1 MTADLSHATLG
12 QLVINVHDLDRA
24 TAYYRDTL
32 GLPLLFQFPGLAFFR
47 CGDVRFMLSKA
58 EKPEFDH
65 PGSILYYKVPDVVAT
80 HAALSARGVAFV
92 DQPVV
97 VPGAAR
103 VRHRAGVTHRVEQL
117 FAERYR
123 DRHVSRDRL
132 QGRGKLGVDRA
143 DAGAAGEYDMTRA
156 HHSVRRLHALG

>member
-1 MTADLSHATLG
+1 MTADLSQATLG

-47 CGDVRFMLSKA
+47 CGEVRFMLSRA

-92 DQPVV
+92 DQPHVV
-97 VPGAAR
+97 
-103 VRHRAGVTHRVEQL
+103 HRAETYELWMAFFTDSEGNTAAVM
-117 FAERYR
+117 AE
-123 DRHVSRDRL
+123 
-132 QGRGKLGVDRA
+132 KPI
-143 DAGAAGEYDMTRA
+143 
-156 HHSVRRLHALG
+156 

>member
-12 QLVINVHDLDRA
+12 QLVINVHDLERA

-92 DQPVV
+92 DQPHVV
-97 VPGAAR
+97 
-103 VRHRAGVTHRVEQL
+103 HRAETYELWMTFFTDSEGNTAAVM
-117 FAERYR
+117 AE
-123 DRHVSRDRL
+123 
-132 QGRGKLGVDRA
+132 KPI
-143 DAGAAGEYDMTRA
+143 
-156 HHSVRRLHALG
+156 

>member
-92 DQPVV
+92 DQPHVV
-97 VPGAAR
+97 
-103 VRHRAGVTHRVEQL
+103 HRAETYELWMAFFTDSEGNTAAVM
-117 FAERYR
+117 AE
-123 DRHVSRDRL
+123 
-132 QGRGKLGVDRA
+132 KPI
-143 DAGAAGEYDMTRA
+143 
-156 HHSVRRLHALG
+156 

>member
-47 CGDVRFMLSKA
+47 CGEVRFMLSRA

-65 PGSILYYKVPDVVAT
+65 PGSILYYKVADVVAT
-80 HAALSARGVAFV
+80 HAALLARGVAFV
-92 DQPVV
+92 DQPHVV
-97 VPGAAR
+97 
-103 VRHRAGVTHRVEQL
+103 HRAETYELWMTFFTDSEGNTAAVM
-117 FAERYR
+117 AE
-123 DRHVSRDRL
+123 
-132 QGRGKLGVDRA
+132 KPI
-143 DAGAAGEYDMTRA
+143 
-156 HHSVRRLHALG
+156 

>member
-47 CGDVRFMLSKA
+47 CGEVRFMLSRA

-92 DQPVV
+92 DRPHVV
-97 VPGAAR
+97 
-103 VRHRAGVTHRVEQL
+103 HRAETYELWMTFFTDSEGNTAAVM
-117 FAERYR
+117 AE
-123 DRHVSRDRL
+123 
-132 QGRGKLGVDRA
+132 KPI
-143 DAGAAGEYDMTRA
+143 
-156 HHSVRRLHALG
+156 

>member
-1 MTADLSHATLG
+1 MTADLSQATLG

-92 DQPVV
+92 DQPHVV
-97 VPGAAR
+97 
-103 VRHRAGVTHRVEQL
+103 HRAETYELWMTFFTDSEGNTAAVM
-117 FAERYR
+117 AEKP
-123 DRHVSRDRL
+123 V
-132 QGRGKLGVDRA
+132 
-143 DAGAAGEYDMTRA
+143 
-156 HHSVRRLHALG
+156 

>member
-47 CGDVRFMLSKA
+47 CGEVRFMLSRA

-92 DQPVV
+92 DQPHVV
-97 VPGAAR
+97 
-103 VRHRAGVTHRVEQL
+103 HRAETYELWMAFFTDSEGNTAAVM
-117 FAERYR
+117 AE
-123 DRHVSRDRL
+123 
-132 QGRGKLGVDRA
+132 KPI
-143 DAGAAGEYDMTRA
+143 
-156 HHSVRRLHALG
+156 